1 MASDLKNVT
10 RKWEEGDKVLGH
22 VQKTNVARPRAL
34 LTVGDATSAR
44 DVDQK
49 MPFTSNMWVARR
61 ACDSGS
67 QALLELLEVRALGH
81 ATPNTSE
88 RFGEVFSACREKLEN
103 VAKAIAHC
111 DAHAFDLCDA
121 NVMFLLGAGPPP
133 TIDASEPVEH
143 STKTAAVFS
152 ALMSLPKGVKLLAR
166 FARAMPATAAASPL
180 LRAVL
185 ETPRALNDLYFV
197 DHDEELHA
205 ALRADAFAARVPFK
219 TLVALV
225 DGLLAAPS
233 LYELVQAG
241 DDLAAR
247 PDAEPKLADE
257 WKCMRE

>member
-10 RKWEEGDKVLGH
+10 RKWEEGNKVLGH

-111 DAHAFDLCDA
+111 DAHAFDLIDA

-152 ALMSLPKGVKLLAR
+152 ALMSLPKGVKLLGR
-166 FARAMPATAAASPL
+166 FARAPSR
-180 LRAVL
+180 RACRSRRSWRWSMAYWRRRRS
-185 ETPRALNDLYFV
+185 T
-197 DHDEELHA
+197 
-205 ALRADAFAARVPFK
+205 
-219 TLVALV
+219 
-225 DGLLAAPS
+225 S
-233 LYELVQAG
+233 
-241 DDLAAR
+241 
-247 PDAEPKLADE
+247 
-257 WKCMRE
+257 

>member
-1 MASDLKNVT
+1 
-10 RKWEEGDKVLGH
+10 
-22 VQKTNVARPRAL
+22 
-34 LTVGDATSAR
+34 
-44 DVDQK
+44 
-49 MPFTSNMWVARR
+49 
-61 ACDSGS
+61 
-67 QALLELLEVRALGH
+67 
-81 ATPNTSE
+81 
-88 RFGEVFSACREKLEN
+88 
-103 VAKAIAHC
+103 
-111 DAHAFDLCDA
+111 
-121 NVMFLLGAGPPP
+121 
-133 TIDASEPVEH
+133 
-143 STKTAAVFS
+143 
-152 ALMSLPKGVKLLAR
+152 
-166 FARAMPATAAASPL
+166 

>member
-1 MASDLKNVT
+1 
-10 RKWEEGDKVLGH
+10 
-22 VQKTNVARPRAL
+22 
-34 LTVGDATSAR
+34 
-44 DVDQK
+44 
-49 MPFTSNMWVARR
+49 
-61 ACDSGS
+61 
-67 QALLELLEVRALGH
+67 
-81 ATPNTSE
+81 
-88 RFGEVFSACREKLEN
+88 
-103 VAKAIAHC
+103 
-111 DAHAFDLCDA
+111 
-121 NVMFLLGAGPPP
+121 MFLLGAGPPP

-225 DGLLAAPS
+225 GGDCGAP
-233 LYELVQAG
+233 AG
-241 DDLAAR
+241 QPGPGGRRPAAR

-257 WKCMRE
+257 EVRARELIRLRGRVATFFVYAAFALLEPVSYDEQNLPN

>member
-10 RKWEEGDKVLGH
+10 RKWEEGNKVLGH

-49 MPFTSNMWVARR
+49 MPFTSAMWVARR

-152 ALMSLPKGVKLLAR
+152 ALMSLPKGVKLLAD
-166 FARAMPATAAASPL
+166 
-180 LRAVL
+180 LRGPCRPP
-185 ETPRALNDLYFV
+185 PR
-197 DHDEELHA
+197 
-205 ALRADAFAARVPFK
+205 R
-219 TLVALV
+219 
-225 DGLLAAPS
+225 
-233 LYELVQAG
+233 
-241 DDLAAR
+241 R
-247 PDAEPKLADE
+247 PY
-257 WKCMRE
+257 